1 MIDRKALVTLHHPV
15 LLAERPADPDAA
27 ALLTASP
34 FSVGN
39 GEFAFTADFTGLQTL
54 REDYRR
60 FPLCTMSQWGWH
72 SFPGGAGEE
81 SALRLQPFDTY
92 GRQVGYASDASG
104 QQALFNHL
112 RQNPHR
118 LHLGAFSF
126 RFFEEGSDGLQAGLT
141 DYHEVRQTLDLW
153 NGSIQSKYSVFGRQV
168 AVETLADAASDTLAV
183 HVFLSPQWYPDEN
196 RAVVELAFP
205 YGSPAKEAA
214 DWGAPERHET
224 LVLSI
229 KEHTVTL
236 RRVLDGT
243 LYDLQL
249 RFEGA
254 LFCQTEKHRFELR
267 PVQRE
272 FWFSCRF
279 APVTTDSLVKEAPAN
294 ASTERAPDFQEARE
308 RTSRW
313 WNYFWSR
320 GGAMRLNESSDPRA
334 VELERRIVLSQYL
347 TAIQCAGSVPPAE
360 TGLTC
365 NSWYGKF
372 HLEMHPWHA
381 AHFPLWGRPELLE
394 RSMAWYMGILPG
406 ARELAKSQGFA
417 GARWPKMTDPSGRPS
432 PSSIAV
438 HLAWQQPHPI
448 LFAELLYQSNPTRDT
463 LEKYAPMVIETA
475 EFMASY
481 AHMDDR
487 TGRYVLGPPLIPV
500 QETHRPEDVLN
511 PPFELAYFQW
521 ALRMADIWRHRLSR
535 AVSSSVFTEVA
546 DRMAPLPM
554 HDGVYI
560 AHERCP
566 DTFTRPPFFHDHPAM
581 LGAMGFVPGEFA
593 DPLVMRRTLERVL
606 ETWDRDSMWG
616 WDFPMMAMTCVR
628 LGLPSLAVDVLMM
641 DAGKNRYLP
650 NGHNPQSDR
659 GDLPLYL
666 PGNGGLLLA
675 TGMMAA
681 GCNLVYGQC
690 DWRPDSCKLPGFPDN
705 GRWTVQAEGLRPYL

>member
-15 LLAERPADPDAA
+15 LQAQRPADPAA
-27 ALLTASP
+27 SALLTASP

-39 GEFAFTADFTGLQTL
+39 GEFAFTADFTGLQSMRDDYL
-54 REDYRR
+54 RV
-60 FPLCTMSQWGWH
+60 PLCTMSQWGWH
-72 SFPGGAGEE
+72 SFPDAPEE
-81 SALRLQPFDTY
+81 SALRLKPYNTY

-104 QQALFNHL
+104 QQPLFDYL

-118 LHLGAFSF
+118 LHLGAFAF
-126 RFFEEGSDGLQAGLT
+126 RFFEDSPAGRQAVLE
-141 DYHEVRQTLDLW
+141 DYHEVLQTLDLW
-153 NGSIQSKYSVFGRQV
+153 NGSIRSEYAVFGRQI
-168 AVETLADAASDTLAV
+168 AVETLVDATSDTLAV
-183 HVFLSPQWYPDEN
+183 HVLLGPQWNPDDN
-196 RAVVELAFP
+196 LAVVEMAFP

-214 DWGAPERHET
+214 DWDAKEQHET
-224 LVLSI
+224 LVLSN
-229 KEHTVTL
+229 EARTVTL

-243 LYDLQL
+243 RYDLAL
-249 RFEGA
+249 CFDGA
-254 LFCQTEKHRFELR
+254 SFRQTGKHRFELQ

-279 APVTTDSLVKEAPAN
+279 TAAAMESLAPVPGFPEAK
-294 ASTERAPDFQEARE
+294 E
-308 RTSRW
+308 RTGRW
-313 WNYFWSR
+313 WNDFWSR

-394 RSMAWYMGILPG
+394 RSMAWYLDILPG
-406 ARELAKSQGFA
+406 ARALAKSQGYA

-432 PSSIAV
+432 PSAIAV

-448 LFAELLYQSNPTRDT
+448 LFAELLYQANPTLET
-463 LEKYAPMVIETA
+463 LEKYAPMVIGTA
-475 EFMASY
+475 DFMASY
-481 AHMDDR
+481 VHMDDR
-487 TGRYVLGPPLIPV
+487 SGRYVLGPPLIPV

-521 ALRMADIWRHRLSR
+521 ALRMADIWRHRISR
-535 AVSSSVFTEVA
+535 AVTASVFTEVA
-546 DRMAPLPM
+546 DRMAPLPE

-560 AHERCP
+560 AHERCR
-566 DTFTRPPFFHDHPAM
+566 DTFTKPPFYHDHPAM

-606 ETWDRDSMWG
+606 ENWDRDSMWG

-628 LGLPSLAVDVLMM
+628 LGMPALAVDVLMM
-641 DAGKNRYLP
+641 DAEKNRYLP

-675 TGMMAA
+675 AGMMAA